1 MAEAHQ
7 AVAFQFTVTP
17 EGFDLRLSREAL
29 KHIYLSGIAAW
40 KKRLTRLKNTFLTG
54 VYPATPSSWL
64 VVVMTTVGSL
74 YCKVDL
80 SMGLISHIRQC
91 LPSR

>member
-40 KKRLTRLKNTFLTG
+40 KKRLTRLKVRLG
-54 VYPATPSSWL
+54 VGVGCTAGHG
-64 VVVMTTVGSL
+64 VVGLQRHRMWGCPVGSG
-74 YCKVDL
+74 C
-80 SMGLISHIRQC
+80 
-91 LPSR
+91 